1 MTVAPVRLSFLAAG
15 DGVILNTRPRE
26 LKEYMQGYT
35 LRKYEM
41 TGNRIR
47 ISTRLRMNGGVGSI
61 SIALV
66 Q

>member
-15 DGVILNTRPRE
+15 DRVILNTRPRE
-26 LKEYMQGYT
+26 LKEHMQGYT